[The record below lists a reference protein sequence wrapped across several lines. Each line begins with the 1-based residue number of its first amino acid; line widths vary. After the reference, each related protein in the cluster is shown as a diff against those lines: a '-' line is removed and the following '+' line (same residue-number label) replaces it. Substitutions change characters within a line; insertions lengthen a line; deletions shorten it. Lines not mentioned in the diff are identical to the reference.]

1 VNLDAET
8 TGPDEAARAQAR
20 GRSELILILAFW
32 AFAVLMLSVRA
43 LFVDVAPL
51 SVIGPRRL
59 LTALFGAL
67 LCFGMARLLRLLRNR
82 SFPQWVFWGVVGA
95 FAMSVTLTAVTMT
108 LNRIVFPLPGLSF
121 SLAESA
127 QWAMVWLG
135 YFLAWTGT
143 HLALFYHWESQ
154 DHQRRA
160 TLLAEL
166 TRDAQRAAL
175 RYQLNPHFLFNTL
188 NSVSSLVGEGRNA
201 EAETM
206 LLNLAVFVRSTLT
219 EEPSG
224 MISLKEEIGL
234 QRLYL
239 AIEQVR
245 FEERLEVEID
255 LPAALAEAR
264 VPALILQPLVE
275 NAVRHGLAR
284 SEDRL
289 TVRIA
294 ACARGDEVEIVVE
307 DDGKAGPGAGGTGLG
322 LGLRN
327 VEARL
332 RAHFGDGGTLDA
344 APLPAGGFRAR
355 IVLPKER

>member
-1 VNLDAET
+1 MNPGAET
-8 TGPDEAARAQAR
+8 TDLDDTARARAR
-20 GRSELILILAFW
+20 RRAELILILAFW

-51 SVIGPRRL
+51 AVIGPRRL
-59 LTALFGAL
+59 LTAVIGAL
-67 LCFGMARLLRLLRNR
+67 LCFAMARLLRLLRNR
-82 SFPQWVFWGVVGA
+82 SFPQWVFLGVVGA

-127 QWAMVWLG
+127 QWALVWLG

-160 TLLAEL
+160 ALLAEL

-188 NSVSSLVGEGRNA
+188 NSVSALVGEGRNA

-206 LLNLAVFVRSTLT
+206 LLNLAAFIRSTLT

-239 AIEQVR
+239 AIEQAR
-245 FEERLEVEID
+245 FEERLAVEID
-255 LPAALAEAR
+255 LPPALAETR

-275 NAVRHGLAR
+275 NAVRHGVAR

-294 ACARGDEVEIVVE
+294 ALARGEEVEILVE

-322 LGLRN
+322 LGN

-332 RAHFGDGGTLDA
+332 RAHYGDRGMLDA
-344 APLPAGGFRAR
+344 APLAAGGFRAR
-355 IVLPKER
+355 IVLPREQ